1 MSANQQ
7 LQDYSKEQLIEALTK
22 KVAEN
27 VLPFGAGYC
36 IEEI

>member
-22 KVAEN
+22 KVTEN
-27 VLPFGAGYC
+27 VGSLEVRYRV
-36 IEEI
+36 EEM